1 MADKYNIK
9 YSIIVMCGFFKK
21 YTFNHKTILS
31 YLSFL
36 FGIIFGFLGLLLP
49 PIGLI
54 HGSVLILIAQLF
66 VLSGTFIG
74 LDVKFDMSN
83 KYFHAHQHDSITR
96 EDIAQIKKAVDEQFP
111 PEKEEKDE

>member
-1 MADKYNIK
+1 
-9 YSIIVMCGFFKK
+9 MCGFFKK

-83 KYFHAHQHDSITR
+83 KYFHAHQHEPTTK
-96 EDIAQIKKAVDEQFP
+96 EDLAQIKKAIDEQFP
-111 PEKEEKDE
+111 LEEEKNE